1 MLKENANPFSERL
14 DRLKRK
20 LFYKRIK
27 ATSKGGLATPCGIK
41 HYQDRFVMEGNNNL
55 LFGTVN
61 GSIVGMCLKTEI
73 VNRNLNTLVLSGSTY
88 KGWSHYT
95 LPNLLAGH
103 SSAVIV
109 GDPKFYDYLPDIL
122 SKGINVFTVNFT
134 FDDDVPTNKYNPFTK
149 FHKPFPNPH
158 YPYSYLRYLAKTV
171 IELFH
176 SNDAA
181 DPYLDGVYKKLL
193 EYIFVYVGLSDNL
206 ADTERNFRT
215 VKAVI
220 NDLIDNGKKA
230 LGKYLVKSKEDN
242 ECEDILEKLIIYCDD
257 KIFNT
262 VLVTMLVELQDLII
276 CKTFEEDNNIPET
289 NVTVEKLVNEKTY
302 LFIPQPIECGTGK
315 EKLVAFFL
323 SVLLRELY
331 LYGESD
337 WKYSNQALANHVH
350 FYLNRFV
357 DYHIPYFTM
366 YLATCRRYGIGI
378 SIITELWRLKRA
390 YEKNEHLTILEN
402 VDTNLFLSTG
412 KENADAEYIQEFIKY
427 PVNPA
432 TGKEIPIDK
441 HGGYAGKI
449 KKWEWLIPHYATMN
463 IDELNKLFSED
474 KAIVAVRDCYAIV
487 CDVLKPDDYR
497 SSEAKLGMIID
508 EGRNLAE

>member
-1 MLKENANPFSERL
+1 MLKENADHKKVFKRRRNWRL
-14 DRLKRK
+14 LPQR
-20 LFYKRIK
+20 
-27 ATSKGGLATPCGIK
+27 TSHRNGMVTNYGFKQF
-41 HYQDRFVMEGNNNL
+41 QDRFVMEGNNNL

-61 GSIVGMCLKTEI
+61 GSLVGMCLKTEI

-109 GDPKFYDYLPDIL
+109 GDPKFMDNLSDVL
-122 SKGINVFTVNFT
+122 SKGFNVHFIDFNSS
-134 FDDDVPTNKYNPFTK
+134 DASGSKYNPFTK
-149 FHKPFPNPH
+149 LHKPFPNPH
-158 YPYSYLRYLAKTV
+158 YPYHYMKYLAEMVVQIFHTEDKNNPFN
-171 IELFH
+171 IEWT
-176 SNDAA
+176 
-181 DPYLDGVYKKLL
+181 YKSIL
-193 EYIFVYVGLSDNL
+193 EYIFLYVGLSDKL
-206 ADTERNFRT
+206 TDKERNFQT

-220 NDLIDNGKKA
+220 TDLMEGDKKA

-242 ECEDILEKLIIYCDD
+242 RAEDILKNLIIESDD
-257 KIFNT
+257 RLFRT
-262 VLVTMLVELQDLII
+262 VLNTILIELHPLINWSF
-276 CKTFEEDNNIPET
+276 FEENNAASPMNI
-289 NVTVEKLVNEKTY
+289 TVEKLVNEKTY
-302 LFIPQPIECGTGK
+302 LFISQPLSETS
-315 EKLVAFFL
+315 EKLTAFFL
-323 SVLLRELY
+323 SVLLKELY

-412 KENADAEYIQEFIKY
+412 RENADAEYIQEFIKY

-441 HGGYAGKI
+441 YGGYAGKI
-449 KKWEWLIPHYATMN
+449 KKWEWLIPHYATMTA
-463 IDELNKLFSED
+463 DELNKLFSED

-487 CDVLKPDDYR
+487 CDLLKSDDYR